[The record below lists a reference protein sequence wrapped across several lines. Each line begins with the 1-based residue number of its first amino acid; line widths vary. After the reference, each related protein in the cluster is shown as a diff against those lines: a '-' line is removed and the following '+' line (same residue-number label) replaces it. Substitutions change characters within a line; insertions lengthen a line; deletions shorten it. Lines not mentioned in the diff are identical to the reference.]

1 MTPLRVAPLTPRAAG
16 AVALLHLAGP
26 AETLTD
32 TLNRLTGSDDWA
44 DVPISHPRLARLA
57 DLDDGLVTRLS
68 PTLAQL
74 TPHGGVALLDAILDR
89 LRGLGVTPGPRIEP
103 ALAFPEADSPIEADV
118 LATLATAESPA
129 AIPVLAAQPAI
140 WRRWLAD
147 PDRTTPSPQPSLD
160 RLLTPPTVVLVG
172 RPNVG
177 KSTLTNA
184 LTARPTAITSPLA
197 GTTRDHL
204 AADTTLPLPN
214 ADRLAVRLLDTPGL
228 RRSTD
233 PIEQRA
239 IAAARDVITRADCLV
254 ALRDPDTDWP
264 DDNALPR
271 PPDLRVLNKADL
283 AHQATAPD
291 TLAVSAR
298 TGEGLP
304 ELAAAIVT
312 TLDIPDLTKPASV
325 PPWPFCA
332 TLRDALADAA
342 FDWSAYL
349 DDLTPRP

>member
-26 AETLTD
+26 AETVTD

-57 DLDDGLVTRLS
+57 DLDDGLATRLS

-89 LRGLGVTPGPRIEP
+89 LRGLGVTLDPRLEP

-118 LATLATAESPA
+118 LATLATAASPA

-147 PDRTTPSPQPSLD
+147 PDRTAPSPQPGLD
-160 RLLTPPTVVLVG
+160 RLLAPPTVVLVG

-184 LTARPTAITSPLA
+184 LTAHPTAITSHLA

-214 ADRLAVRLLDTPGL
+214 ADHLVVRLLDTPGL
-228 RRSTD
+228 RSSDD
-233 PIEQRA
+233 PVEQRA
-239 IAAARDVITRADCLV
+239 IVAARQVIADADCLV
-254 ALRDPDTDWP
+254 ALRDPDIDWP
-264 DDNALPR
+264 DDNSLPR
-271 PPDLRVLNKADL
+271 SPDLRVLNKADL

-291 TLAVSAR
+291 TVAVSAR
-298 TGEGLP
+298 TGDGML
-304 ELAAAIVT
+304 ELTAAVIT
-312 TLDIPDLTKPASV
+312 TLGIPDLSNPSEL
-325 PPWPFCA
+325 PPWPFCS
-332 TLRDALADAA
+332 TLRHGLADPAL
-342 FDWSAYL
+342 DWPTYL
-349 DDLTPRP
+349 GHPLSSR